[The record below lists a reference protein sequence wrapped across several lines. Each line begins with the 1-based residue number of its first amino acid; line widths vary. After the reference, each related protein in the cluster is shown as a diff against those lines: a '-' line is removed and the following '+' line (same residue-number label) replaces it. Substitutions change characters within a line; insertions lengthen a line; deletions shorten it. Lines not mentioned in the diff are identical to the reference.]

1 MNEQPEKF
9 KARIIYLVPIL
20 ASILFGML
28 CATIFVKPS
37 ASAIASGATP
47 PPVYPVTP
55 ISQTTPEGPLLNAIY
70 FVVIAA
76 VGATIIF
83 LIIRYRRRKTLRFL
97 TGFALTA
104 AFLLVSVIYL
114 SAVLSHVSNYI
125 PIVIALSITIAIL
138 ADLAIF
144 YFGGKAADTVVIG
157 VGGALGVF
165 LGANLNVPVSVFILA
180 FLAVF
185 DIIAVYRGPIGKI
198 ATSPGFDE
206 MKGLSFSFKDF
217 QMGLGDLVFYSLLTG
232 TMFINISLTACIFSV
247 AGILVGSYLT
257 FLALERRE
265 VFPGLPIPIALGI
278 VFGLLA
284 GLLLG

>member
-1 MNEQPEKF
+1 LTKQPEKF

-28 CATIFVKPS
+28 CATVFVKPS
-37 ASAIASGATP
+37 SAAIAAGATP

-55 ISQTTPEGPLLNAIY
+55 ISQATPTGSLFNALY
-70 FVVIAA
+70 FVIIAA
-76 VGATIIF
+76 IGATTIF
-83 LIIRYRRRKTLRFL
+83 LIIRYRGHKTLRFL
-97 TGFALTA
+97 TGFALTS

-114 SAVLSHVSNYI
+114 LATLSHIPNYL

-144 YFGGKAADTVVIG
+144 HFGGKAADTVVIG

-165 LGANLNVPVSVFILA
+165 LGANLNVPTSVLILA

-198 ATSPGFDE
+198 AESSEFDE
-206 MKGLSFSFKDF
+206 MKGLSFSFKEF

-232 TMFINISLTACIFSV
+232 TMFINISLAACLFSV
-247 AGILVGSYLT
+247 IGIMVGSYLT

-265 VFPGLPIPIALGI
+265 VFPGLPIPVALGI
-278 VFGLLA
+278 AFGLIA
-284 GLLLG
+284 GFLL